1 MIKSYQLYN
10 LLMSE
15 ALDGPTLT
23 ELITNK
29 EYLGALYSFRT
40 NPIWLINVF
49 EHPSAK
55 DLICESSTAMTA
67 ILASST
73 AMTAIIASSTAM
85 TAIHGSPSAILA
97 INKAQTIT
105 VSILEEALTKPNT
118 CLKKINASSTQYL
131 SNNIVWKTIDENHKG
146 FFIKVTDYNKWSFNS
161 IQYQS
166 DNNQHYLYQKDTG
179 EMSTILK
186 ADIIRPYNNQLQIY
200 DYWHVFYISTW
211 YYISLP

>member
-15 ALDGPTLT
+15 ALDGPPLT

-67 ILASST
+67 IIASST

-146 FFIKVTDYNKWSFNS
+146 FFIKVTDYNKWNFNS

-166 DNNQHYLYQKDTG
+166 DNNQ
-179 EMSTILK
+179 
-186 ADIIRPYNNQLQIY
+186 LQIY
-200 DYWHVFYISTW
+200 DYWHVSYISTW